1 MTTLTPVTKCP
12 KCGGTTIDATAFMK
26 SNPDDLL
33 TCPRCGHQAAKSKF
47 LADLVEQSAKMLQDT
62 LKNIPGFKPK

>member
-12 KCGGTTIDATAFMK
+12 KCGGTTIDANAFMK
-26 SNPDDLL
+26 LNLDDQL

-47 LADLVEQSAKMLQDT
+47 LADFVEQGAKLVQDA
-62 LKNIPGFKPK
+62 LKNISGFKPK